1 MGARAFLRAQEVSR
15 TRRYMSREPSR
26 QLEFPGGCSHARVG
40 LPGQCSVARTAQ
52 EDNCTVIEFKAC
64 LRDLIRHRRS
74 FPDESSPTE
83 VLIVL
88 ADAEA
93 DAERLTELELLH
105 QCIFM
110 LIAGHE
116 TSTNMLTHG
125 VHEILRSPWEI
136 RCSAENPGLVDSMV
150 EEALRCRA
158 PIQINNRGSTEDSEL
173 GGLATPEGTVVH
185 LVVVAANHDSRQFPD
200 PDRFDMARRPNRPL
214 SFRPGI
220 HLCAGNSLARM
231 DAAIAFRKLFGR
243 FPGDAASG
251 AARNRRT
258 PAIQ

>member
-1 MGARAFLRAQEVSR
+1 MGASEFLRAQEVSG
-15 TRRYMSREPSR
+15 TRRCMSRELSR
-26 QLEFPGGCSHARVG
+26 QLEFPGGCSHARVR
-40 LPGQCSVARTAQ
+40 LPGQCPVARIAQ
-52 EDNCTVIEFKAC
+52 EGNCTVIEFKAC

-88 ADAEA
+88 ADAEV
-93 DAERLTELELLH
+93 DAERLTEQELLH

-116 TSTNMLTHG
+116 TSTNMLSHG
-125 VHEILRSPWEI
+125 VHEMSRSPWEI
-136 RCSAENPGLVDSMV
+136 RCTAENPGLVDSMV

-158 PIQINNRGSTEDSEL
+158 PIQINNRGSTKDAEL
-173 GGLATPEGTVVH
+173 GGLAIPEGTAVH

-214 SFRPGI
+214 SFCPRV
-220 HLCAGNSLARM
+220 HVCAGNSLARM
-231 DAAIAFRKLFGR
+231 EAAIAFRKLFGR
-243 FPGDAASG
+243 FPWVAAHG